1 MRTPCHPDCLGSRSP
16 RAHQGTRKGAHVKD
30 SHREEESY
38 TQRLAKARRI
48 VKGERVV
55 LIMPLKRPHRCIGL
69 HGEELTPAL
78 WFVTFDGT
86 CVDIMAKDE
95 ADAERIAKKA
105 LEDPDLPCWLQR
117 RPTDVDTP

>member
-1 MRTPCHPDCLGSRSP
+1 M
-16 RAHQGTRKGAHVKD
+16 KD